1 MDAGREERDV
11 GTLAWG
17 MLLTWCGIWWGILE
31 PWELLPAGTGAI
43 GIGLILLGVNVVRT
57 LKNTP
62 INVCSTT
69 IGCLFLILGGLQLT
83 RLYLHWP
90 AAELSICGIF
100 LIALGTAILMRELL
114 PDRERRFGAQGGG
127 LQKPSASM

>member
-1 MDAGREERDV
+1 MDTGRERRDL

-17 MLLTWCGIWWGILE
+17 MLLIWCGIWWGILE
-31 PWELLPAGTGAI
+31 PRELLPAGTGAI

-57 LKNTP
+57 VKGASIHLF
-62 INVCSTT
+62 SMT
-69 IGCLFLILGGLQLT
+69 IGCLFLILGGLQLM

-90 AAELSICGIF
+90 PVELSMCGIF

-114 PDRERRFGAQGGG
+114 PDRKKGFGA
-127 LQKPSASM
+127 